1 MADPNRWFDPGHVA
15 GWDENPHRANPIRAE
30 QLDIVADLAL
40 SAWQPETW
48 ILDLASGTG
57 HLQELLFARHPDCRS
72 LLLDY
77 SPVVLARARA
87 RLDEH
92 GTRAE
97 FLQQDLTTLRVEDLT
112 AYAISV
118 AVCVQSFHH
127 FPDPEKARQIAEV
140 GRLLP
145 AGALFLVQD
154 RFAVAA
160 AELYESYRALWFR
173 QERNHDSEVMEEPLP
188 GGEDNAASLPWFL
201 ERLNEAG
208 FQAAPLHLHGTRA
221 VIAARKHG

>member
-1 MADPNRWFDPGHVA
+1 MADPNRWFDSGHVA

-40 SAWQPETW
+40 AAWQPDTW

-57 HLQELLFARHPDCRS
+57 HLQELLFDRHPDCRA

-77 SPVVLARARA
+77 SPVVLARARE
-87 RLDEH
+87 RLDGY

-97 FLQQDLTTLRVEDLT
+97 FLEQDLTALT
-112 AYAISV
+112 AEKLTDHAISV
-118 AVCVQSFHH
+118 AICVQSFHH
-127 FPDPEKARQIAEV
+127 FPDPEKARQVAEV

-145 AGALFLVQD
+145 AGGLFLIQD

-160 AELYESYRALWFR
+160 ADLYESYRALWLR
-173 QERNHDSEVMEEPLP
+173 QESIHDSEVMEEPLP
-188 GGEDNAASLPWFL
+188 GDDDNAAALPWFL
-201 ERLNEAG
+201 DQLDSAG

-221 VIAARKHG
+221 VIAARKRG